1 MVVLLVVPSLKQIC
15 LKIKYILSEA
25 KKMTTTIVNQIAEL
39 LLPLIRSDA
48 QVTRTHIQILQDQ
61 LRSLLASQLVLVP
74 DALIHCLSDIVIRRR
89 TQRTIRLPNAINREI
104 SRYLS
109 IPDAERYLVET
120 DLPSGQIKDQVA
132 KRWEQR
138 EKEYPNLI
146 KDGKYSS
153 WEALIREEYKQGRTL
168 KKLIPFI
175 TAQNIRFK
183 YDRSVLLTDLIR
195 EEHKKGRMSFEELIR
210 FIPAQNI
217 PYEVILS
224 KLWTDLIREEY
235 KKGRT
240 LDKLIPFI
248 TAQNIPSEVIRSEL
262 WTDLIREEYK
272 KGRMSFEELIPLIT
286 AQNIPY
292 EEIRSKL
299 WTDLIWEEYKKG
311 RMSFEE
317 LIPFIT
323 AQNIP
328 DGVIRSKLWTDLIK
342 EEPKKGRTLEELI
355 PFITAQ
361 NIPYRSIRSVLRE
374 ILRGGIKRK

>member
-1 MVVLLVVPSLKQIC
+1 MERSYQ
-15 LKIKYILSEA
+15 KIKYILLEA

-39 LLPLIRSDA
+39 LLPPILSDV
-48 QVTRTHIQILQDQ
+48 QVTRTHIQNLQDQ
-61 LRSLLASQLVLVP
+61 LRSLLAPHLVLVP

-89 TQRTIRLPNAINREI
+89 TQRTIRLPNAINRQI

-109 IPDAERYLVET
+109 IPDAEKYLVET

-235 KKGRT
+235 KKGRMSFEE
-240 LDKLIPFI
+240 LIPFI
-248 TAQNIPSEVIRSEL
+248 TAQNIPYEKIRSEL

-272 KGRMSFEELIPLIT
+272 KGRMSFEELIPFIT
-286 AQNIPY
+286 ARNIPY
-292 EEIRSKL
+292 EVIRSKL
-299 WTDLIWEEYKKG
+299 WTDLIREEYKKG

-323 AQNIP
+323 ARNIP
-328 DGVIRSKLWTDLIK
+328 YEVIRSELWTDIIR
-342 EEPKKGRTLEELI
+342 EEYKKGRTLDKLER
-355 PFITAQ
+355 FITAQ
-361 NIPYRSIRSVLRE
+361 NIPYRSIRSVLRRD
-374 ILRGGIKRK
+374 IRGGN